1 MSPVAAINDHQEPPQ
16 RRARPYHGRHLSGG
30 SCLFIRPDH
39 VGRARPGDAI
49 VRMGR
54 HDEGS
59 SVTSG
64 ETMTSHH
71 PFGYSGPQWKAASGC
86 NNGTCVEVAELPQGG
101 VGIRDNKDG
110 NSPVLEFS
118 LDEFRTFVRG
128 VKAGEFDI

>member
-16 RRARPYHGRHLSGG
+16 AESLPFHGQVSAGAHAYLSGPIM
-30 SCLFIRPDH
+30 SVAP
-39 VGRARPGDAI
+39 
-49 VRMGR
+49 VRGTPSSGWT
-54 HDEGS
+54 HGEGS

-71 PFGYSGPQWKAASGC
+71 PFGYSGPQWRTASGC
-86 NNGTCVEVAELPQGG
+86 NNGTCVEVAELPHGG

-110 NSPVLEFS
+110 NSPVLEFT